1 MDAFLQDIS
10 VAGDRAA
17 RSKAL
22 ERVVKDYSGVLIQS
36 ITVALTATSR
46 FVLSVRELTSVFG
59 QRSSS

>member
-46 FVLSVRELTSVFG
+46 FVLSVRELTSDEVAA
-59 QRSSS
+59 